1 MGSEDKSGRSNHLE
15 SHSGTTDR
23 SGGNMHSDSHPR
35 DINGNWKHLEI
46 IPELFGRSGTSTHSE
61 TRPQVTNGSGSI
73 DLFGIK
79 PEVVEGNK
87 STNPFETVPELP
99 DGNESVSSS
108 EDLFRVDTELGNFG
122 SRTQPSK
129 DEEINASNKNSSKSK
144 ALDNSPVPASTSRL
158 SQFTNELM
166 VHDMPP
172 TQSPPIQVM
181 DRSGEYDPLRIPSAI
196 FETSKSSTPQE
207 WSAASNESLFSIHI
221 GNNSF
226 SRDQFK
232 SGELTKTDDMI
243 MFNPSP
249 TIPEVRADGEGS
261 VFEKSDANGGSVK
274 NTKEGTT
281 VDKSQEKA
289 PPANVLRNP
298 SDMSSHSN
306 ESSCSFVF
314 PIKKK
319 MKKMKKRCCACGCVP
334 CIPFFCCRK
343 KCKRKKCAWPSC
355 YCSNCSCTFCYCSWP
370 SCYFRWPSCYCSNCS
385 WAFCYCWNCSLKRW
399 CCHSST
405 TLTDRVKSASVKP
418 DVEEK
423 KQKKPLAT
431 EVVTQ
436 KSSTSCCCCCLSWFS
451 CRPCSWSFPSFHCS
465 SCCCCCRRRRCCCCR

>member
-99 DGNESVSSS
+99 DGNESGKHMVMHPGTTFSVSDLVVSIKSLRSFNSFSASVSSS

-144 ALDNSPVPASTSRL
+144 ALDNSPVPLSTSRL

-298 SDMSSHSN
+298 SDISRHSN

-314 PIKKK
+314 P
-319 MKKMKKRCCACGCVP
+319 M
-334 CIPFFCCRK
+334 
-343 KCKRKKCAWPSC
+343 
-355 YCSNCSCTFCYCSWP
+355 
-370 SCYFRWPSCYCSNCS
+370 
-385 WAFCYCWNCSLKRW
+385 
-399 CCHSST
+399 
-405 TLTDRVKSASVKP
+405 
-418 DVEEK
+418 
-423 KQKKPLAT
+423 
-431 EVVTQ
+431 
-436 KSSTSCCCCCLSWFS
+436 
-451 CRPCSWSFPSFHCS
+451 
-465 SCCCCCRRRRCCCCR
+465 

>member
-1 MGSEDKSGRSNHLE
+1 MARKSARRELVTKGTKNAESTATPSIDETAGAAFRRVMGSEDKSGR
-15 SHSGTTDR
+15 
-23 SGGNMHSDSHPR
+23 
-35 DINGNWKHLEI
+35 I
-46 IPELFGRSGTSTHSE
+46 
-61 TRPQVTNGSGSI
+61 
-73 DLFGIK
+73 
-79 PEVVEGNK
+79 VEGNK

-99 DGNESVSSS
+99 DGNESGKHTVMHPGTTFSVSDLVVSIKSLRSFNSFSASVSSS
-108 EDLFRVDTELGNFG
+108 EDLFRVDTELGNFR

-314 PIKKK
+314 PI
-319 MKKMKKRCCACGCVP
+319 
-334 CIPFFCCRK
+334 
-343 KCKRKKCAWPSC
+343 
-355 YCSNCSCTFCYCSWP
+355 
-370 SCYFRWPSCYCSNCS
+370 
-385 WAFCYCWNCSLKRW
+385 
-399 CCHSST
+399 
-405 TLTDRVKSASVKP
+405 LTDRVKSASVKP

-431 EVVTQ
+431 EVSGT
-436 KSSTSCCCCCLSWFS
+436 KPRIAISMTTS
-451 CRPCSWSFPSFHCS
+451 PTNQEPSNLTVARLPLIDKNKMFQPRIIS
-465 SCCCCCRRRRCCCCR
+465 ILLYPNRKNLETLIENVG